1 MQKESKN
8 EGVNEDELI
17 YKEINCWWN
26 DSILIYKFFL

>member
-17 YKEINCWWN
+17 LREINWGLN
-26 DSILIYKFFL
+26 DSILI